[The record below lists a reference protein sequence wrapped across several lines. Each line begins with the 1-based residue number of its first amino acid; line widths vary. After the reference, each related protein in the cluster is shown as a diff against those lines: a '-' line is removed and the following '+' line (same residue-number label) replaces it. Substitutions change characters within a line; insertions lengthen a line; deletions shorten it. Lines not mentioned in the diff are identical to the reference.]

1 MTSPEPGS
9 SETLRLGTYGAVL
22 LLVGGLLVSPL
33 PASCWLDQ
41 LAARDSVTGRMIGIV
56 AVGVGLAVMAAA
68 WVRLW
73 RAAGAGLVDLAVVR
87 RATAAWCAPLVLA
100 PPLFSRDGWSYAAQ
114 GELTR
119 LGLSPYV
126 WGPGILHGP
135 IVEAVDPRWMTT
147 PTPYGPLPLLWGA
160 GAAAIVED
168 PWLLVVAHRLLALV
182 GLLLLAWALP
192 RLAGWTGRE
201 PVLVSAVVLPSPLVL
216 AHGVGG
222 LHNDLVMVGLAAAA
236 LVVAAERGWLPGAVV
251 GGLAAAV
258 KVPGGLVCVGVALV
272 TLPVAAT
279 WSARLRRLAG
289 VGAVSVATLVG
300 TGYVSRVGTGWVAA
314 LGVPTQIDT
323 PLSVTTQL
331 GRLVPGVE
339 VVGAALVVATA
350 CWTALWWPT
359 GTTAGGLHAAT
370 CALTVTVLLS
380 PVVQPWYFLWCVPLL
395 AACALGPGSRAVL
408 TWVTLALGVSAPL
421 GSSLQGRPVATVVT
435 TALVLGALVVLARSI
450 RQPVRQPVRQS
461 APSDHL
467 EAPRAAAW

>member
-1 MTSPEPGS
+1 MTPPEPGS

-33 PASCWLDQ
+33 PDSCWLAQ
-41 LAARDSVTGRMIGIV
+41 LAVRDSVAGRMTGIV
-56 AVGVGLAVMAAA
+56 AVGAGLAVMAAA

-87 RATAAWCAPLVLA
+87 RATVAWSAPLLLA

-135 IVEAVDPRWMTT
+135 IVEAVDPRWMAT

-160 GAAAIVED
+160 GAAAIVTD
-168 PWLLVVAHRLLALV
+168 PWLLVVAHRMLALA

-192 RLAGWTGRE
+192 RLAAWTGRE
-201 PVLVSAVVLPSPLVL
+201 PVVVSAVVLPSPLVL

-222 LHNDLVMVGLAAAA
+222 LHNDLVVVGLAAAA
-236 LVVAAERGWLPGAVV
+236 LVVAAEHGWLPGAAL

-258 KVPGGLVCVGVALV
+258 KVPGGLVCVGVALLS
-272 TLPVAAT
+272 LPVAA
-279 WSARLRRLAG
+279 SGPARLRRLAG
-289 VGAVSVATLVG
+289 VGAVAVATLVG
-300 TGYVSRVGTGWVAA
+300 TGYVCGVGAGWVAA
-314 LGVPTQIDT
+314 LGVPAQIDT
-323 PLSVTTQL
+323 PLSVTAQL
-331 GRLVPGVE
+331 GRLVPGVQA
-339 VVGAALVVATA
+339 VGAVLVVLTVG
-350 CWTALWWPT
+350 WTALRWPT
-359 GTTAGGLHAAT
+359 GRPAVGLHAAA

-395 AACALGPGSRAVL
+395 AACALGPGGRAVL
-408 TWVTLALGVSAPL
+408 AWVTLALGVSAPL
-421 GSSLQGRPVATVVT
+421 GSSLQGRPVATLVT
-435 TALVLGALVVLARSI
+435 AVLVLGAPVVLARSL
-450 RQPVRQPVRQS
+450 RQS
-461 APSDHL
+461 APADHL
-467 EAPRAAAW
+467 EVPHVAAR